1 MILIMNKVQKLLAL
15 LLVITL
21 QLASIPTSLLAQ
33 SNATPPEISNVE
45 VTGVTDSSMTIT
57 WETDEDADSSV
68 NYGLQPDL
76 GIVRIPVPDRT
87 SHSITLDNLEPG
99 RTYYFRVISA
109 DENGNQGI
117 SADYKVEMSGTPQT
131 GAGPGQGESSTES
144 TVTNP
149 TTVIPETTT
158 ALISWTTDREAS
170 SEVQFSP
177 SASFNGGTYAFSQ
190 KSTGDVTTDHEI
202 RIIGLEP
209 FTEYSF
215 KVLSTDASG
224 ITGESR
230 NFTFMTKASLPEIR
244 NLRVLKVEENA
255 ATLAWDTTVPAK
267 ALIEYQDQ

>member
-1 MILIMNKVQKLLAL
+1 MNKVQKLLAL

-45 VTGVTDSSMTIT
+45 VTGVTDRSMTIT

-131 GAGPGQGESSTES
+131 GDGPGQGESSTES

-149 TTVIPETTT
+149 TP
-158 ALISWTTDREAS
+158 
-170 SEVQFSP
+170 VQAIAGNS
-177 SASFNGGTYAFSQ
+177 
-190 KSTGDVTTDHEI
+190 
-202 RIIGLEP
+202 
-209 FTEYSF
+209 
-215 KVLSTDASG
+215 
-224 ITGESR
+224 SR
-230 NFTFMTKASLPEIR
+230 NC
-244 NLRVLKVEENA
+244 
-255 ATLAWDTTVPAK
+255 
-267 ALIEYQDQ
+267 